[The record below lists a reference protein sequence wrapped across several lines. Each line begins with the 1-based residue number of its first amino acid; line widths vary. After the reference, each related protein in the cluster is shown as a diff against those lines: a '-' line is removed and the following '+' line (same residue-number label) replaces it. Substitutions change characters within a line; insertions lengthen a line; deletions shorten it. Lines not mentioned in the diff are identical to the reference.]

1 MFKVNNKDTRE
12 TPIKTHFMSCTC
24 VSIVNFEYVLAGWD
38 LSPTLQL
45 NTKISQQ
52 TFTCLNQQQKHQK
65 KFETYSKLTINTQK
79 HCNGV
84 VQVSFCEH
92 IFSSVSNVDFEQV
105 IICWGTRN
113 FLLYLHSQFE
123 YGKNAKHNKI
133 SFIPI
138 CKFLYPRKFWKPSH
152 CYYRRCINYNY
163 SINDHSQRNVLTE
176 YEINSL
182 HFAESQATLGLW

>member
-1 MFKVNNKDTRE
+1 
-12 TPIKTHFMSCTC
+12 MSCPC

-52 TFTCLNQQQKHQK
+52 TFTCLNYQQKHQK
-65 KFETYSKLTINTQK
+65 KFETYSKLTIKTQK

-84 VQVSFCEH
+84 VLVSFCEH

-113 FLLYLHSQFE
+113 FLLYLHSQSE
-123 YGKNAKHNKI
+123 HGKNAKHNKI

-182 HFAESQATLGLW
+182 HFAESQAPLDLW